1 MLVWQDAFGLRT
13 GRMAKFVKQYA
24 DVHGVLLDAARAYA
38 EDVRAGTFPGPSTR
52 SRPVQPG
59 DVSWTS
65 YGGSTRRL
73 RPYDEN
79 RGERGTTVLLVS
91 QRRAAVDR
99 FGVLFPSLWLFLLLD
114 PLLEG
119 WARREETRGVLGL
132 VCTVAFAAVYLSLW
146 LCSPEE
152 RRRLVRD
159 SPLRWSVGYVGALA
173 ALGALCVLLL
183 GEPGI
188 ICVVY
193 VSGACV
199 MAFPLRVSA
208 PVVVAL
214 GAGTLALGAR
224 ADWGSQLVTAFGV
237 MAASSAV
244 YGLRAVLIRDRDL
257 VRAHEENARL
267 AVDNERSRFA
277 RDLHDILGHSL
288 TVVTVKAELAQKLL
302 DVDVERARAEVAD
315 LERLSR
321 DALVDVRRAVEGY
334 REITLPGELVRA
346 RVALRA
352 AEIEAD
358 LPTTTDD
365 IPSELRGCSPGPS
378 GRGHQRDPALRCP
391 ALHGPAHRHRRRDQ
405 RRRTRRALPQRARLG
420 AGRTARARRRGGR
433 HRGHPGALPR
443 LLAER
448 GAVVTIRLL
457 LADDQAMV
465 RSALSALLGLQ
476 PDFEVVAEVGSGDAV
491 LPAVLEHH
499 PDVALL
505 DVEMP
510 GLDGISAAAEV
521 RRPPR
526 RPGS

>member
-1 MLVWQDAFGLRT
+1 M
-13 GRMAKFVKQYA
+13 
-24 DVHGVLLDAARAYA
+24 
-38 EDVRAGTFPGPSTR
+38 
-52 SRPVQPG
+52 
-59 DVSWTS
+59 
-65 YGGSTRRL
+65 
-73 RPYDEN
+73 
-79 RGERGTTVLLVS
+79 LLVS

-365 IPSELRGCSPGPS
+365 IPSELRELFAWAIREGVTNVIRHSGARHCTVRLTATAAEISDDGPVAPSPNGHGSGLAGLRERAAEAGATVVTRELSPGF
-378 GRGHQRDPALRCP
+378 
-391 ALHGPAHRHRRRDQ
+391 
-405 RRRTRRALPQRARLG
+405 
-420 AGRTARARRRGGR
+420 
-433 HRGHPGALPR
+433 
-443 LLAER
+443 LLSVER
-448 GAVVTIRLL
+448 
-457 LADDQAMV
+457 
-465 RSALSALLGLQ
+465 S
-476 PDFEVVAEVGSGDAV
+476 
-491 LPAVLEHH
+491 
-499 PDVALL
+499 
-505 DVEMP
+505 
-510 GLDGISAAAEV
+510 
-521 RRPPR
+521 
-526 RPGS
+526 